1 MAEARD
7 AHQPAFLEDRHM
19 WRMLLAK
26 VHPDA
31 GGDHELFLFA
41 CALKEGVCGGG
52 RPGRKHARNHD
63 ERRAERPAEYFPRAW
78 QDAMSS
84 WALRNREA
92 LASRRA

>member
-41 CALKEGVCGGG
+41 CALKEGVCGEG
-52 RPGRKHARNHD
+52 RLGRKHARNHD
-63 ERRAERPAEYFPRAW
+63 EQRAERPAAYFPRAW
-78 QDAMSS
+78 QEAMSS

-92 LASRRA
+92 LTNRQA

>member
-1 MAEARD
+1 VAEARD
-7 AHQPAFLEDRHM
+7 AHQSAFLEDRHM

-63 ERRAERPAEYFPRAW
+63 ERRAERPTEYFPRVW
-78 QDAMSS
+78 QDAMDS

-92 LASRRA
+92 LANRRV